1 MAAGTRRQY
10 FRLVAGPVSVWYSE
24 HSDANPDTRYKPE
37 AEIIH
42 GNKFG
47 QPCSKDTPA
56 SSASSA
62 AAANADSVMPAS
74 VP

>member
-1 MAAGTRRQY
+1 MTDRTPHESLPMAAGTRRQY

-47 QPCSKDTPA
+47 QPCSKDNPC
-56 SSASSA
+56 
-62 AAANADSVMPAS
+62 
-74 VP
+74 

>member
-24 HSDANPDTRYKPE
+24 HSDANPDTRFKPE

-47 QPCSKDTPA
+47 QPCSKDNPC
-56 SSASSA
+56 
-62 AAANADSVMPAS
+62 
-74 VP
+74 